1 MNKSYLQKKIR
12 DLFIVHEYDGSYN
25 LFGTYS
31 IKQQSNGAYK
41 VLITDDRYKD
51 PVEFS
56 ALKYAVSWCVFEKNQ
71 KHKELKRLYELDQIL
86 GSIDVSIAQHQ
97 KLMYKTG
104 TPDKFIFLAKLN
116 EDKLRKKQAIQELAQ
131 YTSLSRHIQEKK
143 FTDSK
148 DEK

>member
-31 IKQQSNGAYK
+31 IKPQSNGIFK
-41 VLITDDRYKD
+41 VLVNDDRHKD
-51 PVEFS
+51 PLEFS
-56 ALKYAVSWCVFEKNQ
+56 ALKYAVSWCVFEKNN
-71 KHKELKRLYELDQIL
+71 KHKELKRLYELDQSL
-86 GSIDVSIAQHQ
+86 GSIDVSIAQLE
-97 KLMYKTG
+97 KLMTKTK
-104 TPDKFIFLAKLN
+104 TPDKFIFLAKLH

-143 FTDSK
+143 FTESK